1 MSRSKLLLMLLG
13 TSLLAG
19 CAADYLNNYDT
30 MTLASGDS
38 QKANQLLQ
46 TVDPYNPVSN
56 NTKIEGDGA
65 RSVGVVQKYKLP
77 PKAASAPATNMTVNV
92 GPSAS
97 TNTAN

>member
-1 MSRSKLLLMLLG
+1 MSRSKLLLLLLG

-30 MTLASGDS
+30 VTLAAGDS

-46 TVDPYNPVSN
+46 TVDPYNPASN

-77 PKAASAPATNMTVNV
+77 PSTTAPTTNMTVNV
-92 GPSAS
+92 APSAGTS
-97 TNTAN
+97 TTN

>member
-1 MSRSKLLLMLLG
+1 MSRNKLLLVLLG

-38 QKANQLLQ
+38 QKANELLQ
-46 TVDPYNPVSN
+46 TVDPYNPASN

-65 RSVGVVQKYKLP
+65 RSVAVVQRSRTP
-77 PKAASAPATNMTVNV
+77 PPPPPAPNITVNV
-92 GPSAS
+92 GNSGS
-97 TNTAN
+97 VTTQ